1 MLVDMVKKGKSP
13 AGQMLIA
20 ASITESISLLM
31 LLIAFFV
38 TAESTSIVVVSFM
51 VALVLG
57 SLAAFLA
64 AMLAI
69 VGLVRYRQH
78 TVWLSLILL
87 AAIIINPL
95 TFFMILVLSG
105 V

>member
-20 ASITESISLLM
+20 ASIAESISLLM